1 LEIIIAWKKQPGLNM
16 MSLPLAADDVSPLR
30 FDMMLRHFVP
40 Q

>member
-1 LEIIIAWKKQPGLNM
+1 M